1 MRQKSLPCPRHD
13 EDLRE
18 PLVWRQG
25 SQVSMRV
32 ARPQGLVLGVFPEAG
47 LPIRGP
53 RATECMTIGAL
64 GRGAKEPGA
73 CRLGLRKRQA
83 IWGGVRPV

>member
-1 MRQKSLPCPRHD
+1 MIFRCTVRLQRVPDSYIQMRKKAQRSK
-13 EDLRE
+13 
-18 PLVWRQG
+18 
-25 SQVSMRV
+25 VSC
-32 ARPQGLVLGVFPEAG
+32 PQGLVLGVFPEAG